1 MVTATVKSL
10 FKTRMRSKVLQRV
23 INNTPKDVEIFV
35 DWYAELVLRINELL
49 RDQKISKKELAE
61 KLDKK
66 PSEIS
71 KWLGG
76 EHNFTLR
83 SLAKLSA
90 ELGEPLLEVPKKKA
104 ATNFIQDGFI
114 CRTHTFVSY
123 QKLDAKAPKKEWRL
137 AEPTKPINNLS
148 NAG

>member
-1 MVTATVKSL
+1 
-10 FKTRMRSKVLQRV
+10 MRSKVLQRV

-35 DWYAELVLRINELL
+35 DWYAELVVRINELL
-49 RDQKISKKELAE
+49 REQKITKKQLAE

-71 KWLGG
+71 KWLSG

-104 ATNFIQDGFI
+104 SNSFIQDGFI
-114 CRTHTFVSY
+114 CKIHQFVTY
-123 QKLDAKAPKKEWRL
+123 QKLDAKAPQTKWQF
-137 AEPTKPINNLS
+137 AETTAPFKNLS